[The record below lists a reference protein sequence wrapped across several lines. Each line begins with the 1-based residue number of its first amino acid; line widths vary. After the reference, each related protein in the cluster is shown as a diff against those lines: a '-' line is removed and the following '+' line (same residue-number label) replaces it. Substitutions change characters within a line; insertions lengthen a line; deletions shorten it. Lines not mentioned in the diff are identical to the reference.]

1 MVVLRFCA
9 PSPGSFV
16 LLTGFMFILCLSFKS
31 CRELDSYLDLIW
43 PYCKISG
50 GNQLKAF
57 IFFGCRYVLGSVDHL

>member
-31 CRELDSYLDLIW
+31 RSEFDSYLSQIR
-43 PYCKISG
+43 PYCKISD
-50 GNQLKAF
+50 GNQLEAF
-57 IFFGCRYVLGSVDHL
+57 IFWL